1 MSLECLDKIKRI
13 RLAGLPRRASG
24 HWRPIDS
31 PLQEIAMSLR
41 ASPIKPGRS
50 YMIHHDGK
58 ELAVIAGH
66 PCDALLWYMNNIMAV
81 A

>member
-1 MSLECLDKIKRI
+1 
-13 RLAGLPRRASG
+13 
-24 HWRPIDS
+24 
-31 PLQEIAMSLR
+31 MSLR

-58 ELAVIAGH
+58 EFPVIAGH
-66 PCDALLWYMNNIMAV
+66 PCDALLWYMHNVMAV